1 MTVYVSHGEKGGV
14 GKSRLAMVLV
24 DYIQRQGR
32 PVVIVEGDKSGADV
46 GKRYGDQIETGF
58 INLNRPDAMEE
69 AFSNFGG
76 WIEDHAAG
84 ADVVVNLPGQASDTL
99 DQFAGLLADALALA
113 GQDLVVFY
121 SVGPLDIHTKN
132 LVDSIERGLLS
143 AAPPERRIVVL
154 SEISGPTQGFHW
166 SKSKAR
172 EQFLADGG
180 LEGIMPVLKP
190 TALEKSIRQMTG
202 GYSPLIAKS
211 SPLKI
216 ADRALLFRWLSAA
229 HAVVALGVPRA
240 GE

>member
-1 MTVYVSHGEKGGV
+1 MTVYISHGEKGGV

-24 DYIQRQGR
+24 DYLQRQGR

-69 AFSNFGG
+69 VFSTLGG
-76 WIEDHAAG
+76 WLEEHAAG
-84 ADVVVNLPGQASDTL
+84 KDVVINLPGQASNTL
-99 DQFAGLLADALALA
+99 DQFAGLLADSLGLL
-113 GQDLVVFY
+113 GQDMTVFY

-132 LVDSIERGLLS
+132 LVDSACQGLLS
-143 AAPPERRIVVL
+143 AVPPDRRVVVM
-154 SEISGPTQGFHW
+154 SEISGPAKGFHW
-166 SKSKAR
+166 ATSKPR
-172 EQFLADGG
+172 DGFLSEGG
-180 LEGIMPVLKP
+180 KEGVMPLFKP
-190 TALEKSIRQMTG
+190 PLLDQQVRDMPG
-202 GYSPLIAKS
+202 GYSPLIAKD

-229 HAVVALGVPRA
+229 HAVVALGVPPV